1 MNTGMVSLP
10 LLQDVF
16 PTQELN
22 QGLLHCRW
30 ILFHWATR
38 EAPNSVYRILNDT
51 LIPSP
56 VLVDR
61 IAYNQALNPG
71 LEREERKREERGV
84 EGKGPEEMR
93 KSWEVCFSRE
103 IFRNCRA
110 YWWFP
115 SRESFSILAF
125 QKPTT
130 RWPAATPSLCSHSN
144 QSFQWPPINIEPPPV
159 HIFVLPSHMW
169 TTTKVPQ
176 ILGKA
181 CNMKES
187 PRKLDPH
194 PSQPE
199 VRR

>member
-1 MNTGMVSLP
+1 MSSSNCCFLTCVQVSQEAGQVVWYSHLFQNSPQFMVIHS
-10 LLQDVF
+10 
-16 PTQELN
+16 ES
-22 QGLLHCRW
+22 
-30 ILFHWATR
+30 WA
-38 EAPNSVYRILNDT
+38 
-51 LIPSP
+51 
-56 VLVDR
+56 
-61 IAYNQALNPG
+61 
-71 LEREERKREERGV
+71 RKGRKKEERGV

-103 IFRNCRA
+103 ISRNCRA

-115 SRESFSILAF
+115 SRDSFSILAF

-130 RWPAATPSLCSHSN
+130 RWPAATPSLCSPSS
-144 QSFQWPPINIEPPPV
+144 QSFQWPPINIEPPHI

-169 TTTKVPQ
+169 TTRKVPQ
-176 ILGKA
+176 ILGRA

-187 PRKLDPH
+187 PRELDRH